1 MKVKWLGH
9 SSFLITAENGA
20 KVITDPYTVNERIKL
35 APVTESADI
44 VTVSHEHGDHN
55 NTATVKGNPQV
66 LRGAVNTTIKGI
78 VIKGILAFHDAT
90 DGKQRG
96 ANTIFCITADGVKLC
111 HMGDLGHQLSDK
123 QLAEIGKVD
132 VIMTPMGGN
141 YTIDAATATELMNK
155 LKPGVT
161 IPMHYR
167 NPKVDYPVETVDAF
181 TKDKKNVKVLDSS
194 EIEVKKGAVPKNQI
208 IVLKPAL

>member
-1 MKVKWLGH
+1 MKVRLLVH
-9 SSFLITAENGA
+9 SSFLITAENGT
-20 KVITDPYTVNERIKL
+20 KLITDPYTVNERMKY
-35 APVTESADI
+35 APISESADI

-55 NTATVKGNPQV
+55 NTASVKGNPQV

-78 VIKGILAFHDAT
+78 EIRGILAFHDAT
-90 DGKQRG
+90 EGKQRG
-96 ANTIFCITADGVKLC
+96 PNTIFCMTVDGVRVC

-123 QLAEIGKVD
+123 QVAEIGKVD
-132 VIMTPMGGN
+132 IIMTPMGGN
-141 YTIDAATATELMNK
+141 YTIDAVTATELVNK

-161 IPMHYR
+161 IPMHFR
-167 NPKVDYPVETVDAF
+167 NPKCDYPVTEVFELTR
-181 TKDKKNVKVLDSS
+181 DKKNAKDSDSS